1 MKPNT
6 SLYQELVEDFKE
18 QNTII
23 DQQINIFEPLTASL
37 RKPAAQ
43 RLLNKGS
50 LALFEIVFYILFIGS
65 LVFAFMLKHLVPF
78 YILYLLKQRGAES
91 GFPTSDVNTLY
102 WSIVAM
108 SVLLAIVFLYIAR
121 LLRKIRLKNTIIHT
135 VNKHIKVLLQE
146 HLKRKSKIDT
156 IEKKYFT
163 ELPTLESGKVDVND
177 VPNPGYE

>member
-1 MKPNT
+1 MKTNT

-18 QNTII
+18 QNKLI
-23 DQQINIFEPLTASL
+23 DEQINVFEPLTASL

-50 LALFEIVFYILFIGS
+50 LAIFEIIFYCLFIGS
-65 LVFAFMLKHLVPF
+65 IVFAFMLKHLVPF
-78 YILYLLKQRGAES
+78 YILNQLKERGAQS
-91 GFPTSDVNTLY
+91 GFPVSDVNTLY

-108 SVLLAIVFLYIAR
+108 AVLLGIVFLYIAR
-121 LLRKIRLKNTIIHT
+121 LLRKIRLKNAIIYT

-146 HLKRKSKIDT
+146 HLKRKNKIDD

-163 ELPTLESGKVDVND
+163 ELPSLEQDKIDVND
-177 VPNPGYE
+177 VPNPGY